1 MFGLGIGG
9 DDYIIKPFGVGEL
22 RARVNAHLRRE
33 HREKTSYFCSFR
45 YYI

>member
-9 DDYIIKPFGVGEL
+9 DDYITKPFGVGEL

-33 HREKTSYFCSFR
+33 HREKR
-45 YYI
+45 HIL